1 MHTTPAPT
9 PSPTAAPPV
18 HLLLA
23 VGLGLVGLARPITNT
38 VLDQIGVD
46 PGPVVPL
53 GWTLLITL
61 LWVAVVG
68 LGRVPRPLLTLTLAG
83 LVYGLS
89 ALLLSGILSPLLL
102 GRLEGPLD
110 RADARH
116 QHAVGTGGR
125 RPRPGNPARPPLTGG
140 LSRGGGATTAPP
152 APGSRAR
159 ASRAHG

>member
-102 GRLEGPLD
+102 GRLEGPL
-110 RADARH
+110 AHPIAI
-116 QHAVGTGGR
+116 VPMLVT
-125 RPRPGNPARPPLTGG
+125 NTLWG
-140 LSRGGGATTAPP
+140 LVAGALAL
-152 APGSRAR
+152 AIQRAR
-159 ASRAHG
+159 R